1 MLKVNDNQFQNTEEF
16 MPVEVV
22 SYLLSDGDEVRRIQS
37 QLVLQCAP
45 FLKGIKL
52 AAITNMAPDACEM
65 LERILE
71 GSGISF
77 RILASGKKRCLVF
90 LYREEAF
97 ARYIRTGKI
106 RRFLSSYGY
115 RGYMVKETL
124 DRLSERIGMYSR
136 EDISFPH
143 EIGVF
148 LDYPLRDV
156 EGFIQTEERI
166 ICCPGTGKYIIIRSG
181 QENSFRHTTEPGTR
195 R

>member
-1 MLKVNDNQFQNTEEF
+1 

-97 ARYIRTGKI
+97 ARYIRTGK
-106 RRFLSSYGY
+106 
-115 RGYMVKETL
+115 
-124 DRLSERIGMYSR
+124 
-136 EDISFPH
+136 
-143 EIGVF
+143 
-148 LDYPLRDV
+148 
-156 EGFIQTEERI
+156 
-166 ICCPGTGKYIIIRSG
+166 
-181 QENSFRHTTEPGTR
+181 
-195 R
+195 